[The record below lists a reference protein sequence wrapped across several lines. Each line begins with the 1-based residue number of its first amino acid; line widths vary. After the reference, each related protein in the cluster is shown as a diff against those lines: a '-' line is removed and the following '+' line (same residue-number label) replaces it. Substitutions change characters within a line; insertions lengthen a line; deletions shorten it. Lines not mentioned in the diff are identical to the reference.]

1 LRPGSCFGGGVF
13 ANRRR
18 FFGRGAANIAG
29 MRDVIAQPFAKREV
43 EITARR
49 R

>member
-1 LRPGSCFGGGVF
+1 MCLQTAAVFLGGG
-13 ANRRR
+13 
-18 FFGRGAANIAG
+18 RGGAAANIAG
-29 MRDVIAQPFAKREV
+29 MSDVIAQPFAKREV